1 MSHGVVTRNFG
12 RNSQWRKATV
22 RSLAQALLINEQIRT
37 THAKAKEA
45 QQITEK
51 LITLGKKGSLAA
63 RRQALTILNDTEV
76 IRKLFAEIAPRFQG
90 RNGGYTRVLH
100 DGVRAGDSARMSIL
114 ELVEL
119 SQKKKDKLKPADA
132 EKKPAAISDETQG
145 KKGPAGAAQKSKGA
159 KKSDG

>member
-1 MSHGVVTRNFG
+1 MSQGVVTRNFG

-22 RSLAQALLINEQIRT
+22 RSLAQALLTNERIRT
-37 THAKAKEA
+37 THAKAKETQRIA
-45 QQITEK
+45 EK

-63 RRQALTILNDTEV
+63 RRRALSILNDTTV
-76 IRKLFAEIAPRFQG
+76 IRQLFSEIAPRFQS

-100 DGVRAGDSARMSIL
+100 DGVRAGDSAKMSII

-119 SQKKKDKLKPADA
+119 SQKKKDQLKPADA
-132 EKKPAAISDETQG
+132 EKKPAAQSS
-145 KKGPAGAAQKSKGA
+145 KSA